1 MTPYNKYTFNNN
13 PEDTPLTHVEVGEI
27 LSDPLLELGVDKLKV
42 CFPLTKILA
51 GSEDWASC
59 KEERGGLRPSAVVG
73 QQWMPLG
80 NHGFSTGIST
90 RNGFLGWVE
99 FNPSKVAN
107 PDGKLVGITRSVEL
121 FLEALEQTRGLYV
134 IEPDMS
140 KFAIHRL
147 DLTVDFA
154 PVADMQYLLDLS
166 TKASPFRAVAPA
178 IRQHPKT
185 GEKQSVTHAT
195 RSTSCVICYDKSK
208 KENYKTPTFRIEV
221 QAKRDDLREMGL
233 NSLIDICEEKAR
245 NVFNK
250 RAQPF
255 IDLCMSTPKTWI
267 DEIVASKEDKN
278 VLVYSAGYEFL
289 EEKGRKL
296 AMTPHQWRKY
306 RRFQT
311 KWPHKRIQDL
321 FG

>member
-42 CFPLTKILA
+42 CFPLTRILA

-80 NHGFSTGIST
+80 YHGFSTGIST
-90 RNGFLGWVE
+90 KNGQLGWVE
-99 FNPSKVAN
+99 FNPSKIAN
-107 PDGKLVGITRSVEL
+107 KNGKLVGITRTMEL
-121 FLEALEQTRGLYV
+121 LLEALQHTQSLYV
-134 IEPDMS
+134 IHSDLSE
-140 KFAIHRL
+140 FAIHRL
-147 DLTVDFA
+147 DLTVDFS
-154 PVADMQYLLDLS
+154 PVADMQYLLDLAA
-166 TKASPFRAVAPA
+166 KASPFRAISPA

-185 GEKQSVTHAT
+185 GEKESVTHAT

-208 KENYKTPTFRIEV
+208 KENNNSKTFRFEV

-233 NSLIDICEEKAR
+233 NSIADISEEKAR
-245 NVFNK
+245 KVFNK

-255 IDLCMSTPKTWI
+255 IDLCVSTPKTWI
-267 DEIVASKEDKN
+267 DEIITSKEDKN
-278 VLVYSAGYEFL
+278 TFIYSAGYEYV
-289 EEKGRKL
+289 EINGRKL
-296 AMTPHQWRKY
+296 AMTPHQRRKY
-306 RRFQT
+306 RKFKK
-311 KWPHKRIQDL
+311 KWPHRRIQDL
-321 FG
+321 F

>member
-27 LSDPLLELGVDKLKV
+27 LSDPQLELGVDKLKV
-42 CFPLTKILA
+42 CFPLTRILA

-59 KEERGGLRPSAVVG
+59 KEERGGLRPNAVVG
-73 QQWMPLG
+73 QQWMALG

-121 FLEALEQTRGLYV
+121 FLEALEQTRDLYV
-134 IEPDMS
+134 IEPDIS

-154 PVADMQYLLDLS
+154 PVADMQYLLDLA
-166 TKASPFRAVAPA
+166 TKASPFRAVAPS
-178 IRQHPKT
+178 IRQHPRT
-185 GEKQSVTHAT
+185 GEKESVTHAT

-208 KENYKTPTFRIEV
+208 KENFKTPTFRIEV

-233 NSLIDICEEKAR
+233 ASIADICEEKAR
-245 NVFNK
+245 TVFNK

-267 DEIVASKEDKN
+267 DEIVTSKEDKN
-278 VLVYSAGYEFL
+278 TFIYSAGFEYVEMN
-289 EEKGRKL
+289 GRKL
-296 AMTPHQWRKY
+296 AMTPHQRRKY
-306 RRFQT
+306 RKFQK
-311 KWPHKRIQDL
+311 KWPHRKVQDL
-321 FG
+321 F